1 MLRIDDNVCRI
12 RVPLVSFTGSTNV
25 GRQVALKV
33 QQRFGR
39 SLLELG
45 DNNAL
50 IGAYLLIS
58 ILLVLCITHSPLS
71 TVAEDADLKMAVRA
85 AVFSCVG
92 TAGQRCTTTR
102 RLILHKKIKDEF
114 LGECKYK

>member
-1 MLRIDDNVCRI
+1 MIII
-12 RVPLVSFTGSTNV
+12 RVPLISFTGSTNV
-25 GRQVALKV
+25 GRQVALKI

-45 DNNAL
+45 GNNAL
-50 IGAYLLIS
+50 ISAYILKILILQHCLCRITISPLLI
-58 ILLVLCITHSPLS
+58 
-71 TVAEDADLKMAVRA
+71 VAQDADLEMAVRA

-102 RLILHKKIKDEF
+102 RLILHKKIKNEF
-114 LGECKYK
+114 LGKYK